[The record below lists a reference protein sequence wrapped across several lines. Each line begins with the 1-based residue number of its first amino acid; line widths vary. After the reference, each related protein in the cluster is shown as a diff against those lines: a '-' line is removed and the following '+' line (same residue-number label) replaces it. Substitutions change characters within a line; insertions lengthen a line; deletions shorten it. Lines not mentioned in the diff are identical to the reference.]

1 MEVERARSHLLSLTA
16 FAAISQCAQWITSQM
31 AEQSQ
36 QPKPKKEIAHWT
48 FAEEDK
54 LLDYLIE
61 HRNDVERGSFKG
73 THMQGALAAVQPL
86 YEKGKKKDS
95 TMVLQKWNTVSP
107 SIVVSVVAQAVVVL
121 TDYDQIMPVQGLI

>member
-36 QPKPKKEIAHWT
+36 QPKKKKEVAYWT
-48 FAEEDK
+48 FAEEDN

-61 HRNDVERGSFKG
+61 HRSAVERGCFNK
-73 THMQGALAAVQPL
+73 THMQGALPVIEPF
-86 YEKGKKKDS
+86 YEKGKIKN
-95 TMVLQKWNTVSP
+95 TTIALNKWNGVSP
-107 SIVVSVVAQAVVVL
+107 SIIVSVVAQAVVVFI
-121 TDYDQIMPVQGLI
+121 DYD